1 MGNTSRE
8 IEPALRNGDVTFEG
22 ANMIRLSIPRIAL
35 VLSLLIPVAGLC
47 ADDDVAWIA
56 DKSGCKVANPFPQPG
71 ESITWS
77 GQCKNGVADGEG
89 LLEWYINGNAAD

>member
-1 MGNTSRE
+1 
-8 IEPALRNGDVTFEG
+8 
-22 ANMIRLSIPRIAL
+22 MIRLSIPRIAL

-47 ADDDVAWIA
+47 ADDDVSWIA

-71 ESITWS
+71 ESIAWK

-89 LLEWYINGNAAD
+89 LRHSLWTEADGQSEKARRNSPFC